1 MGSRRYFP
9 RGKPESDCVRLA
21 ALWGY
26 ELEKAGLT
34 GQVTVEHTPCEDPQD
49 GVEVKSEHVYSAEL
63 PGTPWPMSAE
73 VFTSSKGFI
82 TRVVYHTAFTKQVAG
97 QLELKKPG
105 TILRNVFEGEGAEAL
120 NANKELLKTL
130 WRSISIKSQ
139 TTFSLYLLFY
149 ASYLLT
155 PTDSGT
161 DVTVTTA
168 IHTPLLG
175 WLGKSLGLSRILPA
189 LQDLEAAL

>member
-1 MGSRRYFP
+1 MGSGRYFP
-9 RGKPESDCVRLA
+9 KGKPESDCVRLA
-21 ALWGY
+21 ALWGL

-34 GQVTVEHTPCEDPQD
+34 GQVTVEHSPYDDPNDDADLKAQ
-49 GVEVKSEHVYSAEL
+49 HLYSAEL

-73 VFTSSKGFI
+73 VFTTSKGFI
-82 TRVVYHTAFTKQVAG
+82 TRIVYHTAFAKQVPG

-105 TILRNVFEGEGAEAL
+105 TFRRNVFEGEGAEIL

-130 WRSISIKSQ
+130 WRSISFKSQ
-139 TTFSLYLLFY
+139 STFGMYLMFH
-149 ASYLLT
+149 AWYLLT

-161 DVTVTTA
+161 DVTVRTA
-168 IHTPLLG
+168 VHTRLLG
-175 WLGKSLGLSRILPA
+175 WLERSLGLSRILPA